1 MQEVFEKIKERLE
14 KERKEITKWDSDKHY
29 IYIEGA
35 DWMGAKSIEI
45 VDQVAKEFAAD
56 VNVGSNIVC
65 KLKEFLKEKKKYN
78 SEQAD
83 IWRDCADKDA
93 YFREMKDLYMDR
105 ANTFGRVLTEIKA
118 LEEEDKD
125 GWIPFEVR
133 EADEED
139 KETYD
144 GVEFVL
150 CGKLPEEDEEILVTY
165 KNGYV
170 DIDTFLRE
178 GYECY
183 LDSGCDFVTEAV
195 AWMPKPKGYKV

>member
-1 MQEVFEKIKERLE
+1 MQEVFVKIKEILE
-14 KERKEITKWDSDKHY
+14 KKINPLHNVNWNAA
-29 IYIEGA
+29 IEEA
-35 DWMGAKSIEI
+35 IEI
-45 VDQVAKEFAAD
+45 VDQVAKEFAD
-56 VNVGSNIVC
+56 DTNVGHKN
-65 KLKEFLKEKKKYN
+65 
-78 SEQAD
+78 
-83 IWRDCADKDA
+83 
-93 YFREMKDLYMDR
+93 
-105 ANTFGRVLTEIKA
+105 
-118 LEEEDKD
+118 

-139 KETYD
+139 KETYE
-144 GVEFVL
+144 GVEFML

-195 AWMPKPKGYKV
+195 AWMSKPKGYMVEKND